1 MRCCRRGNPE
11 RAGILPNRQ
20 NLPRRSERP
29 GPLFPRRTPHS
40 PGLVGPMAAE
50 KRPLRAPRSLWI
62 KCRPQSFPPRP
73 ISDRPAGRRRRKARS
88 PPDGRRLPVAATARL
103 QRRPRRP
110 AVLGEDLG
118 GDREY
123 LARLDEIAVLD
134 VLGRAED
141 DDRVGEVLSEPDRP
155 RRGLGHRLE
164 HQHPR
169 HDGKAREMIREILLR
184 ERQRFDRRD
193 ALAGVDGG
201 HSVEQGETHESS
213 MASEV
218 DAALSPRQACPCR
231 RSQYRDSPPPH
242 NSRPAPRATTFSG
255 LPS

>member
-1 MRCCRRGNPE
+1 MEHGPQLPHLGADTGIEGVAVGNTIGKVVAFE
-11 RAGILPNRQ
+11 RQPGGEARSSPDSAG
-20 NLPRRSERP
+20 
-29 GPLFPRRTPHS
+29 
-40 PGLVGPMAAE
+40 GLH
-50 KRPLRAPRSLWI
+50 L
-62 KCRPQSFPPRP
+62 
-73 ISDRPAGRRRRKARS
+73 RRR
-88 PPDGRRLPVAATARL
+88 L
-103 QRRPRRP
+103 
-110 AVLGEDLG
+110 VLGEDLG
-118 GDREY
+118 GDREH

-141 DDRVGEVLSEPDRP
+141 DDRVGEVLAEPDRP

-213 MASEV
+213 MTSEV
-218 DAALSPRQACPCR
+218 DAALSPRQACPCQ